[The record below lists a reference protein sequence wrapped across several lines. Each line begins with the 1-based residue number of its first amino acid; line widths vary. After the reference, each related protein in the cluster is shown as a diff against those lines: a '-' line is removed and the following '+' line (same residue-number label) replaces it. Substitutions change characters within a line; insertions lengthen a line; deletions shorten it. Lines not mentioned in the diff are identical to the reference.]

1 MIMISVG
8 IMIVVVLSAA
18 CAFLSVVVDLEML
31 NDTKDKSLMSADD
44 ARKLMHGNDKQ
55 ILKELKKI
63 NKKISNCAV
72 NGSTCYINYFDNLS
86 SKTIDELKKKG
97 YKVQTVEEPCGGGYK
112 ISWKRNSEI

>member
-1 MIMISVG
+1 
-8 IMIVVVLSAA
+8 MIVIIGSVLFIIAL
-18 CAFLSVVVDLEML
+18 CAVYILFAVIQLALYD
-31 NDTKDKSLMSADD
+31 NTKDELLMSADE

-97 YKVQTVEEPCGGGYK
+97 YKVQTVEETCGSGYK